1 MIKLIPLIS
10 VSKGKVV
17 RMAGGDY
24 LREKIYEDSPVDFAR
39 IFEEIGIEMVHLVDL
54 DGAIKGSPEAY
65 PVIEAIAGHT
75 GLKIVFAGGL
85 RTDGDILKVWEF
97 GASFISVA
105 SVPVKDKELFTQWLF
120 SYGREK
126 VTLSADEVGGKVMIS
141 GWQKQTDVDLIEHID
156 YYYNRGLKYVKVTDV
171 SRDGT
176 MVGPNF
182 GLYADL
188 VSRFPNACIVA
199 AGGVRSGEDIQQL
212 QDLGV
217 FAVIFGKAFYEGKI
231 NIADLKRFVTA
242 G

>member
-10 VSKGKVV
+10 VSRGKVV
-17 RMAGGDY
+17 RLAGGDY

-39 IFEEIGIEMVHLVDL
+39 IFADIGIETVHLVDL
-54 DGAIKGSPEAY
+54 EGAVNGKPVAF

-75 GLKIVFAGGL
+75 NLKIAFAGGL
-85 RTDGDILKVWEF
+85 RTNGDILKVWEA

-105 SVPVKDKELFTQWLF
+105 SIPVKDKELFTQWLF

-126 VTLSADEVGGKVMIS
+126 VTLSADEIDGKVVIS
-141 GWQKQTDVDLIEHID
+141 GWQKQTDIDLFSHIE
-156 YYYNRGLKYVKVTDV
+156 YFYSRSLKFVKVTDV

-182 GLYADL
+182 ELYENL
-188 VSRFPNACIVA
+188 VSKFPDACIVA
-199 AGGVRSGEDIQQL
+199 AGGVRSANDIQKL

-217 FAVIFGKAFYEGKI
+217 YGVIFGKAFYEGKI
-231 NIADLKRFVTA
+231 NLSDLKRFLA
-242 G
+242 